1 MESVQ
6 LEHENVTEFVLVTL
20 RDIVEEWR
28 RFSNEEKDPITLK
41 ELNEESGSKGDLS
54 VNVSTITTKKP
65 NSALHKVSR
74 EQLKSGFEIITYVPG
89 IGHNS
94 LEHCSDSQN

>member
-6 LEHENVTEFVLVTL
+6 LEHENVTEFVLITL
-20 RDIVEEWR
+20 RDI
-28 RFSNEEKDPITLK
+28 DPITLK
-41 ELNEESGSKGDLS
+41 ELNKESYKGDLS

-65 NSALHKVSR
+65 NSALRKVSR